1 MARTGDLASLP
12 SAMRE
17 TVTSVQDKD
26 EASRPGPDAVRVAAG
41 GFALPH
47 GIPGQPGE
55 QEGHGAGESPEH
67 VLTTVVSR
75 LSGQL
80 TCHAGW
86 DSLLGKA
93 LVFRAW
99 PLRSLHVVGSTPM
112 AEALRG

>member
-26 EASRPGPDAVRVAAG
+26 EASLPGRDAARVAAG

-67 VLTTVVSR
+67 VLTTVVSC

-80 TCHAGW
+80 TWRPRDA
-86 DSLLGKA
+86 
-93 LVFRAW
+93 
-99 PLRSLHVVGSTPM
+99 PTPGRRPKYPV
-112 AEALRG
+112 LCPG